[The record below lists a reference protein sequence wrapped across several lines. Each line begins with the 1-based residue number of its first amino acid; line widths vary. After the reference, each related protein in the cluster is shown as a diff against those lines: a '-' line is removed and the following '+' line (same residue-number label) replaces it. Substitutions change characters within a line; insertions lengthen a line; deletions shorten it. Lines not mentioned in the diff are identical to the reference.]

1 MSFPILITIVILCSL
16 VLFCFKTNPGAPL
29 VVKNSPS
36 NAEGVGLIP
45 GEGAGIPYAS
55 KPKTQS
61 VKEKQCCSKFNKDF
75 KKRSTSRKIFK
86 KNSSN
91 CTNRNSKSSYGSW
104 SSKTPVCKV
113 PALSLDP
120 SKTSLIGAVLFL
132 QKNCRQPSV
141 PARQDTQV
149 LRYLNSVLSIY
160 FMKEGLEEGKES
172 EKGRVLP

>member
-1 MSFPILITIVILCSL
+1 MSTSFPILITIVILCSL

-75 KKRSTSRKIFK
+75 DSGPHQQNLFK
-86 KNSSN
+86 SPDFSN
-91 CTNRNSKSSYGSW
+91 YSYISVTYKSLLSNRVFTTLSFTLKFFLKSFSNPYSYFFTYCIW
-104 SSKTPVCKV
+104 
-113 PALSLDP
+113 
-120 SKTSLIGAVLFL
+120 
-132 QKNCRQPSV
+132 R
-141 PARQDTQV
+141 
-149 LRYLNSVLSIY
+149 SVLSFRRIVSL
-160 FMKEGLEEGKES
+160 FGKVFICS
-172 EKGRVLP
+172 FH